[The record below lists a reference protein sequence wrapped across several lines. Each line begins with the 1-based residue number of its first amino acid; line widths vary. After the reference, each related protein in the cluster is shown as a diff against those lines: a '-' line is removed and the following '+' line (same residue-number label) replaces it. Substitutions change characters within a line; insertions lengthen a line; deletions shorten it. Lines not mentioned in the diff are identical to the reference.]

1 MLQIDPTR
9 HYPTYLVIVKDFFD
23 YVQVKE
29 SNKYFTNEKNARNY
43 AQNSTRFLRA
53 GTYSKGQ
60 VHVLG

>member
-9 HYPTYLVIVKDFFD
+9 HYPTFLVIVKDYFD
-23 YVQVKE
+23 HVQVQE
-29 SNKYFTNEKNARNY
+29 TNKYFTNEKQARNY
-43 AQNSTRFLRA
+43 AQNNTRFLRT